1 MNNAVPGLKISQD
14 EVDALKQRH
23 GKVFRGKIIVHDPG
37 GASREVVFLFRE
49 ARHKDSE
56 AMAQKS
62 RSNPAA
68 ADRNLLSSLI
78 VHPQNTEVMA
88 QLRDSPLAVANF
100 LSEQVLPFL
109 GSNSEAEATEI

>member
-1 MNNAVPGLKISQD
+1 MNSVVPGLKITQN
-14 EVDALKQRH
+14 EVDTLKQRH
-23 GKVFRGKIIVHDPG
+23 GKVFRGRIAVHEPG

-49 ARHKDSE
+49 ARHKDAE

-62 RSNPAA
+62 RTNPAA
-68 ADRNLLSSLI
+68 ADRNLLSSLV

-88 QLRDSPLAVANF
+88 AVRDSPLAVANF
-100 LSEQVLPFL
+100 LSECVLPFL